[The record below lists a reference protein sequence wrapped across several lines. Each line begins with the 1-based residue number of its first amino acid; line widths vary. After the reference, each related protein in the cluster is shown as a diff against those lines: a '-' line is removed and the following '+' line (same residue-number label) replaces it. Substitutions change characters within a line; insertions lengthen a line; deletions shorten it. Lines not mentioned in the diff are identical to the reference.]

1 MRSVDFFAKALE
13 HIENGEYEAA
23 KDVFEVLLSE
33 DSKNPSLLYNLGMCY
48 TELGTPKKAIEL
60 LEKCIKI
67 DPTVS
72 NVYVALGFA
81 YFKKGELDKAK
92 NYLLKSVDL
101 DPNNPSALKNL
112 GGFFGKEGENET
124 ALYYLKKSFS
134 INPNDSVTVY
144 GLGLVYAEL
153 DEFEESAKYFKLL
166 IDMDAPEYL
175 KDDAKDHLR
184 EIAEKQLKSSG
195 FRFDTTFYM
204 LNILGLFHDMSIDEI
219 QLISSE
225 IAMKGRSG
233 LDINDSSKKY
243 DLNSLKGEF
252 SGLELVCIMYVGFKK
267 IAPGL
272 DMGIDL
278 SNEYD
283 LALRMYESEDVL

>member
-1 MRSVDFFAKALE
+1 VDFFAKALE

-48 TELGTPKKAIEL
+48 TKLGNPKKAIDL

-92 NYLLKSVDL
+92 NHLLKSIDL
-101 DPNNPSALKNL
+101 DPNNPYALKNL
-112 GGFFGKEGENET
+112 GGVFGKEGENEN
-124 ALYYLKKSFS
+124 ALYYLNKSFG

-144 GLGLVYAEL
+144 GLGLTYREL
-153 DEFEESAKYFKLL
+153 GDFDESAKYFKLL
-166 IDMDAPEYL
+166 IDMDAPDDL

-195 FRFDTTFYM
+195 FRFDAVFY
-204 LNILGLFHDMSIDEI
+204 LLDILELFHDMFIDEV

-243 DLNSLKGEF
+243 DLKSLNGEF
-252 SGLELVCIMYVGFKK
+252 SGLELVCVMYIGFKK

-272 DMGIDL
+272 DIGIDL